1 MPYENGHTK
10 NPFGGYMNSTPF
22 EMGPIRPVDEADSLL
37 IRTTRGCPWNRC
49 TFCSLYKDIKFSIR
63 SVPEIKKD
71 ILAAKAYFNGHPFE
85 TCFLQDG
92 DSFVMQTKD
101 LLEILKTLKTAFP
114 SLKRISSYGRA
125 QTMVKKSVADMRS
138 IFDAGLN
145 KLYCGMES
153 GSAQVLERVKKGIT
167 PESIIRSAGMAQKA
181 GMDITQFII
190 LGLGGQTLS
199 TTHAIE
205 TAKVLNQINPDHIR
219 VLTIGVKPGSELDG
233 QMAAKNFILPSETQI
248 IAEQRLLLEH
258 LEGISSHYA
267 NHHSVD
273 LLLEVRGQL
282 PQDKDRLMAILD
294 RFLCLSDR
302 DQVNFILGRRLGYYR
317 HLSDLEKKIPFGVVE
332 KQIQQIR
339 QADPDSFEQIF
350 HDLRCQVI

>member
-1 MPYENGHTK
+1 M
-10 NPFGGYMNSTPF
+10 
-22 EMGPIRPVDEADSLL
+22 
-37 IRTTRGCPWNRC
+37 
-49 TFCSLYKDIKFSIR
+49 KFSLR
-63 SVPEIKKD
+63 SVAEIKKD

-92 DSFVMQTKD
+92 DSFVMRTKD
-101 LLEILKTLKTAFP
+101 LIEILKTLGTAFP

-125 QTMVKKSVADMRS
+125 QTMVKKPLSDMRD
-138 IFDAGLN
+138 ICDAGLN

-153 GSAQVLERVKKGIT
+153 GSAQVLEQVKKGIT
-167 PESIIRSAGMAQKA
+167 PESIIRSASMARKA
-181 GMDITQFII
+181 GMNTTQFII

-199 TTHAIE
+199 NTHAIE
-205 TAKVLNQINPDHIR
+205 TANVLNQIHPDHVR
-219 VLTIGVKPGSELDG
+219 VLTIGVKPGSELDR
-233 QMAAKNFILPSETQI
+233 QMAAKEFILPSETQL
-248 IAEQRLLLEH
+248 IAEQRLLLER

-282 PQDKDRLMAILD
+282 PEDKDRLIAILD
-294 RFLCLSDR
+294 RFLSLSDG

-317 HLSDLEKKIPFGVVE
+317 RLSDLENKLQYGMVE
-332 KQIQQIR
+332 KQVQKIR
-339 QADPDSFEQIF
+339 QDDPDSFEQIF

>member
-1 MPYENGHTK
+1 
-10 NPFGGYMNSTPF
+10 MNSAPF

-49 TFCSLYKDIKFSIR
+49 TFCDLYKDMKFSLR
-63 SVPEIKKD
+63 SVAEIKKD

-92 DSFVMQTKD
+92 DSFVMKTKD
-101 LLEILKTLKTAFP
+101 LIEILKTLRTAFP

-125 QTMVKKSVADMRS
+125 QTMVKKTLSDMQD
-138 IFDAGLN
+138 ICDAGLN

-167 PESIIRSAGMAQKA
+167 PESIIRSAGMAGKA
-181 GMDITQFII
+181 GMDVTQFII

-199 TTHAIE
+199 NTHAIE
-205 TAKVLNQINPDHIR
+205 TAKVLNQIDPDHIR
-219 VLTIGVKPGSELDG
+219 VLTIGVKPGSELDR
-233 QMAAKNFILPSETQI
+233 QMAAGEFILPSETQI
-248 IAEQRLLLEH
+248 IAEQRLLLEN

-273 LLLEVRGQL
+273 LLLEIRGQL
-282 PQDKDRLMAILD
+282 PEDKDRLIAILD
-294 RFLCLSDR
+294 RFLSLDDM
-302 DQVNFILGRRLGYYR
+302 DQINFILGRRLGYYR
-317 HLSDLEKKIPFGVVE
+317 RLSDMGNKLQYQIVE
-332 KQIQQIR
+332 KQAQKIR
-339 QADPDSFEQIF
+339 QTDPDSFEQIF
-350 HDLRCQVI
+350 HNLRIQVI